1 VSDGRLRRLP
11 PGELDAEQRALYD
24 AITSG
29 PRASGRQ
36 HFALTDDAGG
46 LVGPFNALLRSP
58 AVGAALQE
66 VGAAVRYRSGL
77 SDRVREMAVL
87 LVAAHWDCAFER
99 MAHTAVG
106 RASGLTDAEISL
118 LHEGVP
124 PELDDPDEAC
134 ALSVVRRLLDD
145 GDLDDP
151 TYDDATTRL
160 GEPAL
165 FELTTLVGYYATLAL
180 QLRVF
185 RVD

>member
-1 VSDGRLRRLP
+1 VSGGRLRRLP
-11 PGELDAEQRALYD
+11 PSELDAEQRTLYD

-36 HFALTDDAGG
+36 HFALTDDTGG
-46 LVGPFNALLRSP
+46 LAGPFNAMLRSP

-66 VGAAVRYRSGL
+66 VGAAVRYRTAL
-77 SDRVREMAVL
+77 SDRVREMAIL

-99 MAHTAVG
+99 LAHTTIG
-106 RASGLTDAEISL
+106 RASGLTDSEISL
-118 LHEGVP
+118 LHKGVP
-124 PELDDPDEAC
+124 PDVGDPAEAC
-134 ALSVVRRLLDD
+134 ALTVVRRLLDD

-151 TYDDATTRL
+151 TYDDASTRL
-160 GEPAL
+160 GDRAL

-185 RVD
+185 RVG